1 MKELKLQKSHKSGPA
16 GRKRKKYMYFDR
28 LLFLMPTVENKRYQ
42 LGRRKRRTVDVRSA
56 KFDLLSGVPRPLT
69 LANRRK
75 ARARWTTP

>member
-42 LGRRKRRTVDVRSA
+42 LSSEKINDRCPMFKLNSTFFQGFHDHT
-56 KFDLLSGVPRPLT
+56 
-69 LANRRK
+69 
-75 ARARWTTP
+75 